1 MLFRRRVFVWFC
13 VLVCFLLLGGY
24 LWAQEPH
31 SMAEAA
37 QEAMH
42 AAGAKGSSIAW
53 WMWPV
58 ILFGFTFVI
67 GIIAPLS
74 GVGGGVLF
82 VPLSTAFFPFS
93 VDFIRGAGLIM
104 ALTSALSA
112 TPQFIRKGL
121 ANIRIMT
128 PLVCVSMVTSILGG
142 IVGLWI
148 TNAFPSG
155 KYYITIALGL
165 VLLVIFIVMLTS
177 KRVEFPEVKEQ
188 DALSKALALTG
199 SWFEPTLGKVM
210 EYKVTRLPIGLI
222 CFAAVGFIAG
232 MFGLGAGWAN
242 VPVLNL
248 IMGAPIKVAVATSMT
263 IISINDAAAAWIY
276 LAKGAVLP
284 LIVVPSVL
292 GISLGARIGAKLAVK
307 AKPAFVKILVMGI
320 MLLAAALN
328 IIKGLKGLH
337 II

>member
-1 MLFRRRVFVWFC
+1 MRGSRARLLFLFLSLVFVA
-13 VLVCFLLLGGY
+13 LAATQ
-24 LWAQEPH
+24 LWAGE
-31 SMAEAA
+31 SSVAEAA
-37 QEAMH
+37 KGAVE
-42 AAGAKGSSIAW
+42 AAGAKGSSIPW
-53 WMWPV
+53 WLWPV
-58 ILFGFTFVI
+58 ILFGFTFII

-104 ALTSALSA
+104 ALTSALSS

-121 ANIRIMT
+121 ANIRIMA
-128 PLVCVSMVTSILGG
+128 PLVCVSMITSILGG

-148 TNAFPSG
+148 TNAYPSG
-155 KYYITIALGL
+155 KYYITIALGI

-188 DALSKALALTG
+188 DAFSKALGLSG
-199 SWFEPTLGKVM
+199 SWYEPTLGKVI
-210 EYKVTRLPIGLI
+210 EYKITKLPIGMFF
-222 CFAAVGFIAG
+222 FALVGFIAG

-263 IISINDAAAAWIY
+263 IITINDAAAAWIY

-292 GISLGARIGAKLAVK
+292 GISIGARIGAKLAVK

>member
-1 MLFRRRVFVWFC
+1 MKRWRSKGILMLASV
-13 VLVCFLLLGGY
+13 VLVVLLTFVFWKTGFC
-24 LWAQEPH
+24 ADE
-31 SMAEAA
+31 
-37 QEAMH
+37 
-42 AAGAKGSSIAW
+42 AGAGKSGLAW
-53 WMWPV
+53 WMWPI
-58 ILFGFTFVI
+58 ILFLFTFVI

-93 VDFIRGAGLIM
+93 VDFIRGTGLIM
-104 ALTSALSA
+104 ALTSALSSA
-112 TPQFIRKGL
+112 PQFIRKGL
-121 ANIRIMT
+121 ANIKVMA
-128 PLVCVSMVTSILGG
+128 PVVCVSMVTSILGG

-155 KYYITIALGL
+155 KYYITIALGV
-165 VLLVIFIVMLTS
+165 VLLIIFVVMLTS

-188 DALSKALALTG
+188 DGLSKALGLTG
-199 SWFEPTLGKVM
+199 AWYEPTMGQVV
-210 EYKVTRLPIGLI
+210 EYKITRLPIGI
-222 CFAAVGFIAG
+222 FFFALVGFIAG

-263 IISINDAAAAWIY
+263 IITINDAAAAWIY

-292 GISLGARIGAKLAVK
+292 GISIGARIGAKLAVK

>member
-1 MLFRRRVFVWFC
+1 MKRWRSKGILMLASVVLVVLLVFVFWKTGFC
-13 VLVCFLLLGGY
+13 AG
-24 LWAQEPH
+24 E
-31 SMAEAA
+31 
-37 QEAMH
+37 
-42 AAGAKGSSIAW
+42 AGAEKSGLVW
-53 WMWPV
+53 WMWPI
-58 ILFGFTFVI
+58 ILFLFTFVI

-93 VDFIRGAGLIM
+93 IDFIRGTGLIM
-104 ALTSALSA
+104 ALTSALSSA
-112 TPQFIRKGL
+112 PQFIRKGL
-121 ANIRIMT
+121 ANIKVMA
-128 PLVCVSMVTSILGG
+128 PVVCVSMVTSILGG

-148 TNAFPSG
+148 TNAFPAG
-155 KYYITIALGL
+155 KYYITIALGV
-165 VLLVIFIVMLTS
+165 VLLIIFVVMLTS

-188 DALSKALALTG
+188 DGLSKALGLVGA
-199 SWFEPTLGKVM
+199 WYEPTMGKVV
-210 EYKVTRLPIGLI
+210 EYKITRLPIGI
-222 CFAAVGFIAG
+222 FFFALVGFIAG

-263 IISINDAAAAWIY
+263 IITINDAAAAWIY

-292 GISLGARIGAKLAVK
+292 GISIGARIGAKLAVK

-320 MLLAAALN
+320 VLLAAALN